1 MKKKLHKNTNEKQKK
16 HSLSGLFPLLA
27 LCALTGCSHEPKP
40 STETATE
47 LETRQE
53 TETETEVYVLNQERL
68 LETLGQLK
76 QQYGREFTF
85 AHLPAPAGA
94 KTWGGN
100 SGETES
106 ESAAGDEKLQTDAA
120 EAPYPE
126 SVQTETDKPENL
138 TEALSDSD
146 TEAEELPNQIG
157 ETENTA
163 EAQNTSDSDTEAEEL
178 PNQTGETENTTE
190 AQSTSDSDTET
201 EELPNQTGET
211 ENITEAQNT
220 SDSNTETEEL
230 PNQTGETENTTEAQN
245 TSDSDTET
253 EEVPNQ
259 TGETEN
265 TTETQN
271 TSDSD
276 TETEEVPNETA
287 ETELAEEHSKEPVL
301 IDLADLNGVPNPLI
315 YYTLIDYR
323 QLADCPLPVVPLTIV
338 TLEQRLIHLTEN
350 YSGEWSIYVKNLR
363 THDQI
368 LINDQPMKSASV
380 MKLFIMG
387 TVYEAI
393 EEGTLTPTQEVDDLI
408 HNMITY
414 SSNSDS
420 NQLLYLLGNGSYA
433 DGIARVNRYIQ
444 SQRFAGETHEYNGFS
459 DPATYTDPESFNQV
473 SAKDCGRL
481 LERIYRRT
489 FGSRAVCNEVEE
501 MMLNQDTRYKIPSGL
516 PEETLVGNKTGEM
529 DTAENDVAIVYG
541 DKSDYILCVLSND
554 WDSKEEAISHIGEIS
569 SLVYQFFDNASYYE
583 TADTN

>member
-157 ETENTA
+157 ETENTT

-178 PNQTGETENTTE
+178 
-190 AQSTSDSDTET
+190 
-201 EELPNQTGET
+201 
-211 ENITEAQNT
+211 
-220 SDSNTETEEL
+220 
-230 PNQTGETENTTEAQN
+230 
-245 TSDSDTET
+245 
-253 EEVPNQ
+253 PNQ

-323 QLADCPLPVVPLTIV
+323 QLADCPLPEVPLTID